1 MSRKRKFLICSISFF
16 LSIGLII
23 GFVLSMSFISGIV
36 FILFV
41 FISIIFLRMKGGRKI
56 CQPNVK

>member
-1 MSRKRKFLICSISFF
+1 MPRKRKFIICSLSF
-16 LSIGLII
+16 LGIGLII

-36 FILFV
+36 SILFIFV
-41 FISIIFLRMKGGRKI
+41 SIIFLGMKGGRKI

>member
-1 MSRKRKFLICSISFF
+1 MPRKWKFIVASITF
-16 LSIGLII
+16 LSISLIA
-23 GFVLSMSFISGIV
+23 GFILSMSFISVIV

-41 FISIIFLRMKGGRKI
+41 CVPIILKIMKGGRKI